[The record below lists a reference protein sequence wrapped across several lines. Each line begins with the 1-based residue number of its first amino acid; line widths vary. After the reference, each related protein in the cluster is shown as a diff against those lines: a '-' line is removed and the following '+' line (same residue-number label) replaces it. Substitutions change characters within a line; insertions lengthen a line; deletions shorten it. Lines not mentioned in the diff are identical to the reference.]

1 MFDDI
6 AGDPPVA
13 ADFGL
18 DLGDLQIRALPLDE
32 GGGDLLGFLAGCAQL
47 GLCHRYTQTF
57 SPRTNGKAERFTQAA
72 LREWAVVHVYDTFAQ
87 RAENKPRWLPL
98 LQLAP
103 ATRRSQG
110 QNAHQPNRPDR
121 RQSVEIPQSEASRN
135 RSLRQQA

>member
-6 AGDPPVA
+6 AGDPPEA

-57 SPRTNGKAERFTQAA
+57 SPRTNGKVERFTQAA
-72 LREWAVVHVYDTFAQ
+72 LRVWAVVHVYDTFAQ
-87 RAENKPRWLPL
+87 CAGHKPRWLPL

-103 ATRRSQG
+103 A
-110 QNAHQPNRPDR
+110 A
-121 RQSVEIPQSEASRN
+121 PQFLKAKT
-135 RSLRQQA
+135 LIG